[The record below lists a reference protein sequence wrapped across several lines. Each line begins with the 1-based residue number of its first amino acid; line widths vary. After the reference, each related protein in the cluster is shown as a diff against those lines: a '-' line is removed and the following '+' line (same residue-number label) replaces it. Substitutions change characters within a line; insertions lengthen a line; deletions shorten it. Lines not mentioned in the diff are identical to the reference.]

1 MPRPA
6 TYDQTTRDALLH
18 AAGRI
23 LAQEGAASLTMRR
36 LAAEVSATTSAIYA
50 LFGSKQEVVRAMYRE
65 GFVNLARRMAE
76 VAEPDPVDRIRE
88 LAFAYRRAALDRP
101 HLYQVMFACPV
112 PEFVPTDEDSALGL
126 STLTTLE
133 AAVAAASAAGAI
145 AGDVQELTVGLW
157 ALVHG
162 LASLELAGS
171 LDIATNADAVWGT
184 TVAATLAGLG
194 QPRQ

>member
-1 MPRPA
+1 
-6 TYDQTTRDALLH
+6 
-18 AAGRI
+18 
-23 LAQEGAASLTMRR
+23 
-36 LAAEVSATTSAIYA
+36 
-50 LFGSKQEVVRAMYRE
+50 MYRE

-112 PEFVPTDEDSALGL
+112 PEFVPTDEDSALGI

-133 AAVAAASAAGAI
+133 TAVAAASAAGAI

-157 ALVHG
+157 ALVHD

-171 LDIATNADAVWGT
+171 LDIATNADAVWGA
-184 TVAATLAGLG
+184 TVAATLAGLSH
-194 QPRQ
+194 PRR